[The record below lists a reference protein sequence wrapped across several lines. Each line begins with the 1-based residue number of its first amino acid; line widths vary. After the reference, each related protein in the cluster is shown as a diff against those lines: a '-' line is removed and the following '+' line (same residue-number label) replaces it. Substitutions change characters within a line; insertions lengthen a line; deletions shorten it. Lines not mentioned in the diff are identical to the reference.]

1 MSEVVLRV
9 TPEQLIALND
19 EIATLVRAGVPLE
32 LGLREFSGN
41 VPSAL
46 RRISGEISKRLAEGK
61 PLAESLSDTLPNLPR
76 VYTAV
81 VDAGLKSG
89 NLPKALESLSK
100 FAQQGLEL
108 RHRIEFAFIYP
119 LFVFLL
125 AYALFLVFVIEAAPH
140 WQQIWGEFVPL
151 KDPFVANLAALSQS
165 WREWAWIPPAMIAA
179 LAGWW
184 VCYGRTSF
192 LPDRRPSALLALIPG
207 LRSIVVLW
215 HWANFCELLATLLE
229 HQMPLPTAINLA
241 ADATGNSAIHEQMS
255 VVSEEL
261 RTGKSMADCLRG
273 RTRIPPYLRWS
284 LGTAQQPEAFQ
295 SALRHGV
302 ELYRSRATFR
312 ADMIKMW
319 LPLALIVIVG
329 GGAALIY
336 ALSMSLPLR
345 ALYLQLNLDSM
356 R

>member
-1 MSEVVLRV
+1 MPETGMRV

-32 LGLREFSGN
+32 LGLRELRGS

-46 RRISGEISKRLAEGK
+46 GRISDEISRRMEEGK
-61 PLAESLSDTLPNLPR
+61 PLAESMSATLPGLPR

-81 VDAGLKSG
+81 IDAGLKSG
-89 NLPKALESLSK
+89 NLPKALESLSR

-108 RHRIEFAFIYP
+108 RQRIEFAFVYP

-125 AYALFLVFVIEAAPH
+125 AYALFMVFVIEAAPR
-140 WQQIWGEFVPL
+140 WQLIWGEFVPL
-151 KDPFVANLAALSQS
+151 DDPFVAGLSLLSQS
-165 WREWAWIPPAMIAA
+165 WREWVWIPPAIVAV
-179 LAGWW
+179 LIGWW
-184 VCYGRTSF
+184 VCCARFSL
-192 LPDRRPSALLALIPG
+192 LPDRRPSALLGAIPG

-229 HQMPLPTAINLA
+229 HQMPLPTAITLA
-241 ADATGNSAIHEQMS
+241 ADATGNSTIHEEMS
-255 VVSEEL
+255 AVSEEL
-261 RTGKSMADCLRG
+261 QTGKSMADCLRG

-284 LGTAQQPEAFQ
+284 LGTAQHPEAFQ
-295 SALRHGV
+295 SALRHGI
-302 ELYRSRATFR
+302 EIYRNRATFR

-319 LPLALIVIVG
+319 LPVFLVFFLG

-336 ALSMSLPLR
+336 TLSLSLPLR
-345 ALYLQLNLDSM
+345 ALYWQLNLDSM